1 MCTKSKGG
9 KKYAIAIIDD
19 FSRFTFI
26 FFIFYFFLF

>member
-1 MCTKSKGG
+1 MDTMCTKSKGG

-26 FFIFYFFLF
+26 FF

>member
-26 FFIFYFFLF
+26 FFYFFYFI